1 MEIDKNILLEC
12 ICYFYKYQFSDVTD
26 YQIRNDYILATVV
39 SDSDISEFFV
49 GTKSVDID
57 IDEYLNFTRNR
68 KLGII
73 NKKLHN

>member
-1 MEIDKNILLEC
+1 MEIDETILLEC
-12 ICYFYKYQFSDVTD
+12 ICCFYKYQFSEITD

-39 SDSDISEFFV
+39 SDSDISEFFI

-73 NKKLHN
+73 NKKLHD

>member
-1 MEIDKNILLEC
+1 MEIDETILLEC
-12 ICYFYKYQFSDVTD
+12 ICCFYKYQFSEITD

-39 SDSDISEFFV
+39 SDSDISEFFI
-49 GTKSVDID
+49 GTRSVDID

-73 NKKLHN
+73 NKKLHD

>member
-12 ICYFYKYQFSDVTD
+12 ICYFYKYEFSDLTD

-39 SDSDISEFFV
+39 SDSDMSEYYV
-49 GTKSVDID
+49 GTRSVDID
-57 IDEYLNFTRNR
+57 IDEYLNFIRNR
-68 KLGII
+68 KLGLI

>member
-1 MEIDKNILLEC
+1 MEIDRDILLEC
-12 ICYFYKYQFSDVTD
+12 ICYFYNYKFSDLTD

-39 SDSDISEFFV
+39 SDNDMSEFYV

-57 IDEYLNFTRNR
+57 FDEYENFVRKR
-68 KLGII
+68 KLGSI